1 MSNRTYQC
9 RRSSICRAFLPAEQM
24 HKNDNSRWV
33 CNLGECPRDSA
44 DRDLVLQ
51 NIALAKGKQRLQ
63 DINRIERKGFREASR
78 LENAIT
84 AYSQAIS
91 EKLEQFSERLFHFD
105 VRTGH
110 LDNSKPVL
118 LAHLSDIHGNEL
130 TDLRSN
136 KYDFEVM
143 AKRLKLFASE
153 ARKYG
158 QALGAEKIVICF
170 GGDLINSDRRMDEL
184 LSQATNR
191 ACASVLCVHL
201 FAQFI
206 ADLRQDFFIDI
217 FSVTGNEG
225 RAKTEQAWSRQAVTD
240 NYDFTIVKMLEKL
253 FTFNKVDRGLRFH
266 PAQGNE
272 TYFQIH
278 NQLFVLIHGHQ
289 LDCGSQKDVQAF
301 IGAKAAQGIR
311 VTHVLAGHIHC
322 TLLSDWVSRNSSMAG
337 SNAYSEEKLKFVS
350 KAAQNLH
357 IITGKRLNGL
367 KVDLQNVEGIEGYDV
382 INELTA
388 YNAQSIGRLY
398 RAEHPAVPIVV
409 AV

>member
-1 MSNRTYQC
+1 MTDRAYQC
-9 RRSSICRAFLPAEQM
+9 RRSSTCRAFLPAEQM
-24 HKNDNSRWV
+24 HKNDNGRWV

-84 AYSQAIS
+84 AYSKAIS
-91 EKLEQFSERLFHFD
+91 ETLEQFSERLFRFD
-105 VRTGH
+105 VRTGP

-143 AKRLKLFASE
+143 AKRLKLFAAE
-153 ARKYG
+153 ARVYG

-278 NQLFVLIHGHQ
+278 DQLFVLIHGHQ

-301 IGAKAAQGIR
+301 IGAKAAQGIK
-311 VTHVLAGHIHC
+311 VTHILAGHIHC

-367 KVDLQNVEGIEGYDV
+367 KVDLQNVEGVEGYDV
-382 INELTA
+382 IDELTS

>member
-1 MSNRTYQC
+1 
-9 RRSSICRAFLPAEQM
+9 M
-24 HKNDNSRWV
+24 HRNDLGKWV
-33 CNLGECPRDSA
+33 CKLGECPKESA

-51 NIALAKGKQRLQ
+51 NITLAKGKQRYQ
-63 DINRIERKGFREASR
+63 DINRIERKSFRESSR

-84 AYSQAIS
+84 EYSRAIA
-91 EKLEQFSERLFHFD
+91 ERLEEFSDRLIRFEI
-105 VRTGH
+105 RQGP
-110 LDNSKPVL
+110 LDDSKPVL

-136 KYDFEVM
+136 RYDFEVM
-143 AKRLKLFASE
+143 AKRLQLFASE
-153 ARKYG
+153 IRTYG
-158 QALGAEKIVICF
+158 QALGAEKVVICF

-206 ADLRQDFFIDI
+206 VDLRRDFFVDV

-253 FTFNKVDRGLRFH
+253 FTFNQSDRGLRFH

-272 TYFQIH
+272 TYFKIH
-278 NQLFVLIHGHQ
+278 NQVFLLIHGHQ
-289 LDCGSQKDVQAF
+289 LDCGSQRDVQSL
-301 IGAKAAQGIR
+301 IGAKAAQGTMIS
-311 VTHVLAGHIHC
+311 HILAGHIHS
-322 TLLSDWVSRNSSMAG
+322 TMLSDWVSRNSSMAG
-337 SNAYSEEKLKFVS
+337 SNAYSEEKLKYVS

-357 IITGKRLNGL
+357 IVTDKRLNGL
-367 KVDLQNVEGIEGYDV
+367 KVDLQNTDGVEGYDV
-382 INELTA
+382 IQELTA
-388 YNAQSIGRLY
+388 YNAQSVGKLY